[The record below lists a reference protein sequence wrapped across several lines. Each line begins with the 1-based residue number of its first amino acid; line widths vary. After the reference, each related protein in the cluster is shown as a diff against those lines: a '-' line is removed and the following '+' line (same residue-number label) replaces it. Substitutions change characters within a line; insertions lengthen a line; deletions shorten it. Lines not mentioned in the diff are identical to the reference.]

1 MVASSVPH
9 TEILEFVERT
19 LDPGFPLTLI
29 ETTGDIRPN
38 GLLRD
43 GDADANFFQHVPY
56 LRAEEAQLGV
66 SLAVIAAVH
75 VEPLGIYSRR
85 LKTLEAVP
93 REARVALPNNV
104 PNFSWGL
111 KLLEAS
117 GLIRLH
123 SGGDGTLATV
133 QDIAG
138 NQRDLRFVE
147 VASAQLPRSLDDVDV
162 AVINSN
168 YALESGLDPA
178 RIALA
183 LERAEG
189 NPYANVLVT
198 TQALA
203 QDERIL
209 RLASLLTS
217 AEVAG
222 FISERCRSLV
232 IHGRRA

>member
-1 MVASSVPH
+1 MVAFSVPH

-29 ETTGDIRPN
+29 ETIGDIRPN

-66 SLAVIAAVH
+66 HLAVIAAVH

-85 LKTLEAVP
+85 LKTLEAVQ

-104 PNFSWGL
+104 PNFSRGL
-111 KLLEAS
+111 KLLDAS

-123 SGGDGTLATV
+123 SGRDGTFATV

-138 NQRDLRFVE
+138 NPRDLHFVE

-162 AVINSN
+162 AVINGN
-168 YALESGLDPA
+168 YALESGLVPA
-178 RIALA
+178 RDALA

-222 FISERCRSLV
+222 FISERYRGSV
-232 IHGRRA
+232 FHGRRA